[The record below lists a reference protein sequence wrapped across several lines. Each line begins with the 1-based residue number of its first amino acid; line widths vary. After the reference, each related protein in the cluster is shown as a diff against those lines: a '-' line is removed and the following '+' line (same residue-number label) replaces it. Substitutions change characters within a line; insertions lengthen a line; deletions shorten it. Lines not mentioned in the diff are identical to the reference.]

1 MPGSTNGGDGAVASG
16 TAESDSA
23 DLELHNQDVSLADQ
37 NLAGQNVAG
46 QNLTSQNLTG
56 RFVGDEDPIADP
68 ETAYDSGEDRYVWHR
83 VVLKLSGAA
92 FAGGNGERLGIDPD
106 VVLHVAREIRD
117 ALRLG
122 VQVAAVVGGGN
133 MFRGDELAKR
143 GIDRARADYMGML
156 GTVINCLALQDVL
169 EKLGV
174 ETRVQTAITMGQ
186 VAEPYIPRRAEV

>member
-1 MPGSTNGGDGAVASG
+1 MPGSTFAGDGAVAGG

-23 DLELHNQDVSLADQ
+23 DLELHNQDVHLADQ
-37 NLAGQNVAG
+37 NLAD
-46 QNLTSQNLTG
+46 QNLADQSVTG
-56 RFVGDEDPIADP
+56 QFAKRDFLKAQDRTEDPGS
-68 ETAYDSGEDRYVWHR
+68 AYDSGEDRYIWHR

-106 VVLHVAREIRD
+106 VVLHVAGEIRD

-156 GTVINCLALQDVL
+156 GTVMN
-169 EKLGV
+169 
-174 ETRVQTAITMGQ
+174 
-186 VAEPYIPRRAEV
+186 